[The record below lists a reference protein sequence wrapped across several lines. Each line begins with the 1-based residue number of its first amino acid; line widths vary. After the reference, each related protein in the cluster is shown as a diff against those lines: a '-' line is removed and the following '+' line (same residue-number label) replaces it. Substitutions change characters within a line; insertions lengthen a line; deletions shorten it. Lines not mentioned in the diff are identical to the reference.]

1 MAYSLG
7 GLTAYTNENADQ
19 LIAKAIYG
27 GKTISMIP
35 NKQAG
40 IKSAEKINL
49 LAVTPVFQVGGSCTF
64 NASGATAITQR
75 TITVGKYRVNLSWCE
90 KDLEAYYTQK
100 KLAAGSSYDSMA
112 YAKEITDEV
121 LAQINNK
128 MELVAWQGDVDSV
141 DAYLTLSDGFI
152 KIIDAA
158 SGVIDATAQAD
169 ITTSTVRG
177 IFENIYT
184 LLPPAIVNKEDVVAF
199 CGWDTFRTL
208 ITKLTTDNLYHY
220 AFDANSKQ
228 GELYYPGSTLKV
240 VAVNGLDGTD
250 RIFAGQ
256 LSNFFYGTDLLN
268 EEERFEL
275 FQYKDGSNEF
285 RLVAEWKAGFQIA
298 FPDQIVSYANS

>member
-19 LIAKAIYG
+19 LIAKAVYS

-49 LAVTPVFQVGGSCTF
+49 LAVTPVFQEGGTCTF
-64 NASGATAITQR
+64 SASGATAITQR

-100 KLAAGSSYDSMA
+100 KLAAGSTYDSMA
-112 YAKEITDEV
+112 YAEELTNEV
-121 LAQINNK
+121 LAQVENK
-128 MELVAWQGDVDSV
+128 MELVAWMGDTGSG
-141 DAYLTLSDGFI
+141 DAYLTLTDGFV

-158 SGVIDATAQAD
+158 TGVIDATTQAD
-169 ITTSTVRG
+169 VTTSTVRG
-177 IFENIYT
+177 IFEDVYS
-184 LLPPAIVNKEDVVAF
+184 LLPSAIVDKEDVVAF

-208 ITKLTTDNLYHY
+208 VTKLTTDNLYHY
-220 AFDANSKQ
+220 SFDANAKQ

-240 VAVNGLDGTD
+240 VAVHGLDGTD
-250 RIFAGQ
+250 RIFATR
-256 LSNFFYGTDLLN
+256 LSNMVYGTDMLN
-268 EEERFEL
+268 EDEKFEL

-285 RLVAEWKAGFQIA
+285 RLVMEWKAGFQVA
-298 FPDQIVSYANS
+298 FPDQIVSYQNT